1 MIFFFQYDLNF
12 VVYAASNK
20 QYRMAYKLYL
30 KKQMS
35 FLFRICKTKER
46 SSIFFIN
53 TASSPELDTNKG
65 KNKEDIHV
73 RVGRSLDVE
82 MEKVMISYIGKVTAQ
97 N

>member
-1 MIFFFQYDLNF
+1 MNFYFQYDLNF
-12 VVYAASNK
+12 LVYAARNN
-20 QYRMAYKLYL
+20 QYRMAYKLYIR
-30 KKQMS
+30 KQLP

-46 SSIFFIN
+46 NSIFFIN
-53 TASSPELDTNKG
+53 SSPELDSNKG
-65 KNKEDIHV
+65 KKKEDIHV